1 MELRQIKL
9 YDWNVS
15 ATQAL
20 PGEENACII
29 SFRLANVIGLE
40 HFINCFK
47 SVKEAIE
54 SPTGFNAFGIV
65 AAFVNA
71 AAQIYGLL
79 KSSKKSVQ
87 G

>member
-9 YDWNVS
+9 YDWNVN

-47 SVKEAIE
+47 
-54 SPTGFNAFGIV
+54 PHGIIV
-65 AAFVNA
+65 IFF
-71 AAQIYGLL
+71 QIRYLDQTNFL
-79 KSSKKSVQ
+79 TLIHYCNC
-87 G
+87 